1 LLYINIKEGFAGPG
15 PSKVQLIPVSTIDT
29 FYNNLTDPVGKEIVA
44 PLVELYKL
52 FVANYDDAFDVS
64 LQIIAANQE
73 VGAAVVN
80 VKPATTQ
87 SPGMQPGADMGMQP
101 GVDMGMQ
108 PGVDMDMQPGAD
120 MGMQP
125 GAGMG
130 MTQAQRAVRNTIIKK
145 WAPIINPGIST
156 VLTNAIKWLPRAK
169 QFYDKFVSNN
179 YYGLMSSGPPRSDPT
194 TMSPIQLTLL
204 TITTT
209 LINTLYANDQLSILF
224 GPTFAKT
231 NPNFPIV
238 LPATND
244 QFVAFLNKPSS
255 QEPLRAAQINFG
267 QYVTNARA
275 PFVIIHQYVTQ
286 NLKINTVNDFMK
298 SNVISDT
305 IIKLIDQLNQALA
318 SDVTD
323 QATIGELTGKLDVA
337 LANDATDQAT
347 ITNLQGKV
355 DKLTAKD
362 ANLKTQQSML
372 PTQWVLPKPTATTKS
387 ANNSWSY
394 Y

>member
-1 LLYINIKEGFAGPG
+1 MMFSNPKKFFKKNILLIGIGVLIIIIAVYLVYINIKEGFDGPT
-15 PSKVQLIPVSTIDT
+15 PVKAQLIPVSTMED
-29 FYNNLTDPVGKEIVA
+29 FYNQLTDPVGKDIVA
-44 PLVELYKL
+44 PLLELYKL
-52 FVANYDDAFDVS
+52 FVANYDDAFAVS
-64 LQIIAANQE
+64 LQIIAANKE
-73 VGAAVVN
+73 IDAAN
-80 VKPATTQ
+80 VKPVTA
-87 SPGMQPGADMGMQP
+87 SRPGMTR
-101 GVDMGMQ
+101 
-108 PGVDMDMQPGAD
+108 
-120 MGMQP
+120 
-125 GAGMG
+125 
-130 MTQAQRAVRNTIIKK
+130 TQQAARSQQEARDTLLKK
-145 WAPIINPGIST
+145 WAPIINPGIAT